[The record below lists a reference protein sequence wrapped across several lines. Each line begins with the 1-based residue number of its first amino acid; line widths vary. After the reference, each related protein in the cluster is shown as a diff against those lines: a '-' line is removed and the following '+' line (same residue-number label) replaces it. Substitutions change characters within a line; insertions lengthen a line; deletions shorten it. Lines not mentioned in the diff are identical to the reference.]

1 MNSYLKKSLA
11 LVTLAGTII
20 TTDSSRIYPN
30 NKGEYLN
37 MAFAEISSQTMEK
50 VIEAREETLEKMD
63 ARKRQE
69 VVDFACKFIGNPYVW
84 GGTSLTNG
92 ADCSGFVQS
101 VYAHFG
107 VTLPRTSASQR
118 AAGEGVPYEEVL
130 PGDIICYDGH
140 VGIYI
145 GNGEIV
151 NARNPETGIGITPA
165 TYKNILAV
173 RRVL

>member
-1 MNSYLKKSLA
+1 MHSYLKKSLV

-20 TTDSSRIYPN
+20 TADNSRLDPSG
-30 NKGEYLN
+30 KGEYLN
-37 MAFAEISSQTMEK
+37 MAFSQVSSQAIDT
-50 VIEAREETLEKMD
+50 VIETREETTDRME
-63 ARKRQE
+63 AEKRQE
-69 VVDFACKFIGNPYVW
+69 VVDFACEFIGNPYVW

-107 VTLPRTSASQR
+107 ITLPRTSSSQR
-118 AAGEGVPYEEVL
+118 SAGEGVSYEDVL
-130 PGDIICYDGH
+130 PGDIICYEGH

-151 NARNPETGIGITPA
+151 NARNPEKGIGITPA